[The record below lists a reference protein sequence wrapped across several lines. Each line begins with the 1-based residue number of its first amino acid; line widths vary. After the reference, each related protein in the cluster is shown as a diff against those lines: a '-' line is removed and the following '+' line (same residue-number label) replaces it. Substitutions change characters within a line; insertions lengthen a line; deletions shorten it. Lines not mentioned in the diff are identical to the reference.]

1 MASSN
6 ITRYSISKGV
16 AMNASYSAAADY
28 ERKHKHLM
36 KSSAQVDWDKVHE
49 SADLLKEAFFDFGEP
64 DVQKPLWMQ
73 PKTPQRPSWMGG
85 GGGGGLNIRGHL
97 LSLLLGMPIR
107 SVEDTRSAMGAL
119 SGIMNFFRNLRSRF
133 SPPPTLP
140 GDPSAYV
147 FPWRS

>member
-1 MASSN
+1 MKASS
-6 ITRYSISKGV
+6 
-16 AMNASYSAAADY
+16 
-28 ERKHKHLM
+28 
-36 KSSAQVDWDKVHE
+36 VDWDKVHE
-49 SADLLKEAFFDFGEP
+49 SADFLKRAFFGFEQEGP
-64 DVQKPLWMQ
+64 SAPSWMRPQ
-73 PKTPQRPSWMGG
+73 TPERPSWMGG
-85 GGGGGLNIRGHL
+85 GGGGPNIRGHL
-97 LSLLLGMPIR
+97 LSLLLGMPVR